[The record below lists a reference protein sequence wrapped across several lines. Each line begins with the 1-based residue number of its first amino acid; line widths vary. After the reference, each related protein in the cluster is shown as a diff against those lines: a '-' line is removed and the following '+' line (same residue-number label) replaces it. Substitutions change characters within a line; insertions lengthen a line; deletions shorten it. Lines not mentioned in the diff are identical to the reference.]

1 MSDPLLDILI
11 QAVPEDKLSISSYD
25 FQGYLEHLRRLPQD
39 SIASEKEHLETSSK
53 SIKTTL
59 VSLTKKSQQQFIA
72 SARAVSELGNAFD
85 KFQQTVDSLNEKV
98 PNVEHEI
105 HHVKQ
110 LKAEPD
116 NNGTIVLLRNLD
128 KIQDILELPSLTL
141 ACVRNGLYSEAL
153 DLASHCRRL
162 GIRYKNIN
170 IIQQIQLETEKVM
183 KTMLLQLVKLLRE
196 TTKLPTLIKIVSYLR
211 RMQPFQS
218 APHATRQLQ
227 QLFLVSRLA
236 YIRSQWSILAPLK
249 QTPEKYVKRYLE
261 VYREHVFATVG
272 GFDTIFPVDD
282 QSSSTRIEANSSRA
296 DIQVKEQ
303 LMAEFLRATVQ
314 ELRQTMDQVSPL
326 ITDKSARSSLWLQM
340 AYCSQSL
347 GRVGA
352 EFWPTIQGDQT
363 AGTNEEW
370 AEAIQKQRDISRD
383 ISQRLGRD
391 VVA

>member
-1 MSDPLLDILI
+1 
-11 QAVPEDKLSISSYD
+11 
-25 FQGYLEHLRRLPQD
+25 
-39 SIASEKEHLETSSK
+39 
-53 SIKTTL
+53 
-59 VSLTKKSQQQFIA
+59 
-72 SARAVSELGNAFD
+72 
-85 KFQQTVDSLNEKV
+85 
-98 PNVEHEI
+98 
-105 HHVKQ
+105 
-110 LKAEPD
+110 
-116 NNGTIVLLRNLD
+116 
-128 KIQDILELPSLTL
+128 
-141 ACVRNGLYSEAL
+141 
-153 DLASHCRRL
+153 
-162 GIRYKNIN
+162 
-170 IIQQIQLETEKVM
+170 
-183 KTMLLQLVKLLRE
+183 
-196 TTKLPTLIKIVSYLR
+196 
-211 RMQPFQS
+211 
-218 APHATRQLQ
+218 
-227 QLFLVSRLA
+227 
-236 YIRSQWSILAPLK
+236 LAPLK